1 MVRQSIIAWV
11 LSVCLSQLVYAED
24 AKTSAELDQV
34 ESGIDKVKQAMQ
46 KLAQQEQDLQNQL
59 AAIEQHYGD
68 IAATLKTLQLQIDHK
83 QQSLELIRQDRVQYQ
98 TEISQLS
105 LELASQVRA
114 AYAMGQQEKLKLLLS
129 QQDPALSS
137 RMMVYFTYINKER
150 LRKLKG
156 MEAAVEHLEQLDRQ
170 KQTETQL
177 LEQDLVRKQSEQS
190 ALDADR
196 RQRSELLVKLGN
208 DFSSREQQLN
218 QLQESKDRLESLM
231 SSLPITD
238 EEMAIEPDQL
248 AAPPDNT
255 TEDADA
261 NLDFAALKGM
271 LPWPVQGNLVQKFG
285 SPRLS
290 GVWDGVLINAE
301 EGQDIKAVARGKV
314 VYAAQLQ
321 GYGLLTIID
330 HGQGFKTLYAFSQS
344 LYKQTGDNVAAGE
357 VIASV
362 GLSGGRSE
370 AELYFEVRKQGV
382 PVDPLDW
389 CIQ

>member
-11 LSVCLSQLVYAED
+11 LSVCLCQLVYAED
-24 AKTSAELDQV
+24 AKTSAELDKV

-261 NLDFAALKGM
+261 NLDFTALKGM

>member
-24 AKTSAELDQV
+24 AKTSAELDKV
-34 ESGIDKVKQAMQ
+34 ESGIDNVKQAMQ
-46 KLAQQEQDLQNQL
+46 QLAQQEQDLQNQL

-255 TEDADA
+255 TEDADT

-344 LYKQTGDNVAAGE
+344 LYKKTGDNVAAGE